1 MSDDRDDTVLA
12 RFAADRATYWRDHA
26 WLAALAMA
34 VGMGVLWIM
43 DNPHIWTGAIGGLFA
58 VAVRAFYL
66 ASDEATAVWVL
77 TETELK
83 GPEGRRVRLAEID
96 KLRTL
101 GSAVQIITRSGD
113 KHLMKY
119 LADRPAVVARIEDA
133 AGRSLA

>member
-1 MSDDRDDTVLA
+1 MTDAPEDIVLA
-12 RFAADRATYWRDHA
+12 RFTADRMTYWRDHA

-43 DNPHIWTGAIGGLFA
+43 ENPHIWTGAIGGLFA

-119 LADRPAVVARIEDA
+119 LANRPAVVAEIERA
-133 AGRSLA
+133 MARAGA